1 MAPQQRAIAPANRGS
16 PDMDV
21 SATDYTDAR
30 QRMVDGQ
37 IRPNGIRDPRL
48 LRAMRD
54 IPRERFL
61 PPYLAP
67 IAYIDEDIALGS
79 GRVLMEPL
87 VIARLVQFAAVRPG
101 ERTLVVGAGTG
112 YGAALLAACGATV
125 TALEEDAS
133 LRDIARP
140 ALAAYASS
148 VVLVA
153 GPLAEGWRDGAPWEL
168 VLIEGAV
175 PAVPGLIAEQV
186 RPETGRL
193 VGVLAGGGRTGMAVL
208 GERISAGLTF
218 RPIFDCATPVLPS
231 LMAKPGFVF

>member
-1 MAPQQRAIAPANRGS
+1 
-16 PDMDV
+16 MDV
-21 SATDYTDAR
+21 SATDCTEAR

-37 IRPNGIRDPRL
+37 IRPNGVRDPRL

-61 PPYLAP
+61 PHRLAP
-67 IAYIDEDIALGS
+67 IAYIDEDIDVGN

-87 VIARLVQFAAVRPG
+87 VIARLVQLAAVRPG
-101 ERTLVVGAGTG
+101 EKTLVVGAGTG
-112 YGAALLAACGATV
+112 YGAALLAACGAAV

-140 ALAAYASS
+140 ALAAFAPS
-148 VVLVA
+148 VMLVA
-153 GPLAEGWRDGAPWEL
+153 GPLAEGWRDGAPWDL
-168 VLIEGAV
+168 VLIEGAA
-175 PAVPGLIAEQV
+175 PAIPGAIAGQV

-208 GERISAGLTF
+208 GERTSAGLTI
-218 RPIFDCATPVLPS
+218 RPMFDCATPVLPT
-231 LMAKPGFVF
+231 LMSKPGFVF

>member
-79 GRVLMEPL
+79 SP
-87 VIARLVQFAAVRPG
+87 QFG
-101 ERTLVVGAGTG
+101 
-112 YGAALLAACGATV
+112 LA
-125 TALEEDAS
+125 S
-133 LRDIARP
+133 
-140 ALAAYASS
+140 
-148 VVLVA
+148 
-153 GPLAEGWRDGAPWEL
+153 GPWWSAP
-168 VLIEGAV
+168 V
-175 PAVPGLIAEQV
+175 PA
-186 RPETGRL
+186 
-193 VGVLAGGGRTGMAVL
+193 MA
-208 GERISAGLTF
+208 
-218 RPIFDCATPVLPS
+218 LPCWPP
-231 LMAKPGFVF
+231 AAPP